1 MGIKSRLQATVLFE
15 LLLGI
20 CHGSTGLEGKK
31 KYLFNLESYIQID
44 NNVKFIMY
52 KSSKSLQ
59 FEK

>member
-1 MGIKSRLQATVLFE
+1 MGIESRLQATVLFE

-20 CHGSTGLEGKK
+20 CHGSIGLKK
-31 KYLFNLESYIQID
+31 KGVSFNLESYVQID

-59 FEK
+59 SEK